1 MSVSLVLHGL
11 YRVRLGLG
19 CRLNFGELSSGFEM
33 HKNVKIVNSRL
44 TKHQREV
51 FDHVVQFCDRA
62 IRLHQVSVRKLGER
76 DRQSD
81 SWLRNKM
88 LVLSG
93 AAGTGKTFVTA
104 KIIKRFAEDYDI
116 SVTAPTHKAV
126 RVICQNME
134 ENGLYGIQAGTT
146 QSFLKLRKAENHIT
160 GAEYFAASG
169 TDRDVRADL
178 LIVDE
183 CSMIGSELFS
193 LLEEIVHREYCKVVL
208 FVGDFNQLPP
218 VGGTR
223 SPVQDLAHIFE
234 LKEVV
239 RQARD
244 SYIVKMATDIRDM
257 ISARAY
263 APPLE
268 LIERHA
274 SEGVQL
280 FYDEQKMVDDFCFE
294 DDWHRRDRVI
304 ASFRNIDVDRFN
316 GIVRHRYWQG
326 RGNDK
331 PGQFEVGDGVIFQ
344 APNVSDSGFVL
355 HNNGDFAVVKAC
367 KRIWSEPLKLW
378 YWRCK
383 DRADTPFM
391 VVDSGSVSVFQQKL
405 KKLSSLARAEQD
417 TALKKKYWRTFFL
430 LKNQFAEVDY
440 RYAMTI
446 HKLQGST
453 YETVFLNLSD
463 LFVRSKDLD
472 MFYRLLYVAI
482 TRASKHVKILMPP
495 QTRPNS
501 QKKSISELERSLLEI
516 GDIL

>member
-1 MSVSLVLHGL
+1 
-11 YRVRLGLG
+11 
-19 CRLNFGELSSGFEM
+19 
-33 HKNVKIVNSRL
+33 
-44 TKHQREV
+44 
-51 FDHVVQFCDRA
+51 
-62 IRLHQVSVRKLGER
+62 
-76 DRQSD
+76 
-81 SWLRNKM
+81 
-88 LVLSG
+88 
-93 AAGTGKTFVTA
+93 
-104 KIIKRFAEDYDI
+104 
-116 SVTAPTHKAV
+116 
-126 RVICQNME
+126 ME
-134 ENGLYGIQAGTT
+134 ENGLYGIHASTT
-146 QSFLKLRKAENHIT
+146 QSFLKLRKDENYIT

-169 TDRDVRADL
+169 TDPGVCVDL

-183 CSMIGSELFS
+183 CSMIGAELFE
-193 LLEEIVHREYCKVVL
+193 LLKEAVHREYCKVVL

-218 VGGTR
+218 VGESR

-244 SYIVKMATDIRDM
+244 SYIVKIATDIRKM

-274 SEGVQL
+274 SQGVQL

-294 DDWHRRDRVI
+294 EDWYRRDRVI

-316 GIVRHRYWQG
+316 GVVRLRYWQG
-326 RGNDK
+326 RGNDD
-331 PGQFEVGDGVIFQ
+331 PGQFEVGDGIIFQ
-344 APNVSDSGFVL
+344 APNVGDSGFVL

-391 VVDSGSVSVFQQKL
+391 VVDSGSVSAFQQKL
-405 KKLSSLARAEQD
+405 KRLSSLARAEES
-417 TALKKKYWRTFFL
+417 TELRKKYWRTFFL
-430 LKNQFAEVDY
+430 LKNQFVEVDY

-463 LFVRSKDLD
+463 LFARSKDLD

-482 TRASKHVKILMPP
+482 TRASKHVKILMPR
-495 QTRPNS
+495 QTQPDTK
-501 QKKSISELERSLLEI
+501 KKSISQLEKSLLEI